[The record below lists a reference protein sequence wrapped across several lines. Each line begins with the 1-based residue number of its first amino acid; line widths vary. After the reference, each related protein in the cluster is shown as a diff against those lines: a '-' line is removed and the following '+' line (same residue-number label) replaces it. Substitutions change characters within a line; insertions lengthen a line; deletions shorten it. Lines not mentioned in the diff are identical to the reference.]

1 MDWRGQKAD
10 IYEGGHRVPMIVSW
24 PGQIIPGTETGYIT
38 ALTDLYATFAAV
50 TGARMGPMDAM
61 DSESILPTLLGESQ
75 ERRDP
80 VIHHSSRGM
89 FAIREGNWKL
99 IEGLGSGGFT
109 QPVTVEQE
117 EGGPAGQLYNLAED
131 PSETTNLYL
140 DTVAR
145 YNLVIR

>member
-1 MDWRGQKAD
+1 
-10 IYEGGHRVPMIVSW
+10 
-24 PGQIIPGTETGYIT
+24 
-38 ALTDLYATFAAV
+38 
-50 TGARMGPMDAM
+50 
-61 DSESILPTLLGESQ
+61 
-75 ERRDP
+75 
-80 VIHHSSRGM
+80 M

-140 DTVAR
+140 ERPDVVERLTQSL
-145 YNLVIR
+145 NEIRNADR